1 MNGAHSPGAG
11 LVDFLQ
17 ALRGLRLAWRDRGGL
32 IRAWGDGACPLAAVA
47 RSRPQATRSAV
58 HTWRR
63 PEDLARLAGVE
74 EAAGRRIMEAA
85 DANPAH
91 DPGIR
96 RALIEACGL

>member
-1 MNGAHSPGAG
+1 MKLA
-11 LVDFLQ
+11 DFIR

-32 IRAWGDGACPLAAVA
+32 IRTRDGCCPLAAVA
-47 RSRPQATRSAV
+47 LARRTPDTPRSAV
-58 HTWRR
+58 HTWRH
-63 PEDLARLAGVE
+63 PEDLARFAGVS
-74 EAAGRRIMEAA
+74 EADGRAVMEAA